1 MESLKRIIT
10 RPDFDGVVCAVLLKV
25 AMGKH
30 LTILWAQPNEMQN
43 GRIEVGPE
51 DIIANL
57 PIHGPCAMWFD
68 HHVSNEPQTPF
79 KGLYRVAPSAAGLIY
94 EYCRKEIG
102 PQFQKLVEQADKID
116 DARLSLDEI
125 LHPEKYPYV
134 LLSMTISAEHS
145 ADLVYCDDMVELLMS
160 RDMDEV
166 MADPQ
171 VKKRCDRV
179 TAENETYEKHL
190 KQHTRTQGVVTIT
203 DFRGQAPVPNGN
215 RFLVYSLF
223 PETVVNMKIFNE
235 KSKTV
240 LKLGHS
246 ILNRNCNVNVG
257 KLLSQYGG
265 GGHKG
270 AGACRLEPDGAEHH
284 IKEILDI
291 LVANRSL

>member
-1 MESLKRIIT
+1 MESLRRIIT

-25 AMGKH
+25 AIGKH
-30 LTILWAQPNEMQN
+30 LTILWTQPNDMQN

-57 PIHGPCAMWFD
+57 PIHGPCALWFD
-68 HHVSNEPQTPF
+68 HHVSNEPQAPF

-94 EYCRKEIG
+94 EYCREEID

-179 TAENETYEKHL
+179 TAENKTYEEYL
-190 KQHTRTQGVVTIT
+190 KQHTRTRGAVTIT
-203 DFRGQAPVPNGN
+203 DFRGQDPVPNGN

-270 AGACRLEPDGAEHH
+270 AGACRLETDGAEHH
-284 IKEILDI
+284 IQDILNI